1 MLLGTTI
8 ANNSPINFAGE
19 AGNLTQNSYAILD
32 ATLDTTGNFTTGTLR
47 IPVVDVQDAMGIT
60 LYSAVLQ
67 LMTGSTDTF
76 ELISATELLPAT
88 SGRVASVPG
97 FHDNPSYDV
106 ATNVVIFPFVVFDT
120 GTDTQRWY
128 AELEFI
134 PPTTPTDPTKP
145 IPPMQFRLIP
155 PTVISPTASIHHLH
169 PTIEIFLEL
178 NMENTLAWATVPL
191 QVNRG
196 GRNHTL
202 ESIYRDAGI
211 DLAVV
216 QNAPVADNRSITRIG
231 RPYTRAELLQF
242 QQDHMT
248 NPSPP
253 AAVGRWHMHGAFL
266 PSYTSTSLG
275 VMFTHNACRGGCSI
289 TVPAGEIRTGFAVF
303 VNTIATMGGGL
314 TVSGG
319 GTIAKIQ

>member
-134 PPTTPTDPTKP
+134 PPTTPTDPNRPNKTNTTNAISLNSAYCYFSYCFYSSPSSHNRNFSGTK
-145 IPPMQFRLIP
+145 
-155 PTVISPTASIHHLH
+155 
-169 PTIEIFLEL
+169 
-178 NMENTLAWATVPL
+178 
-191 QVNRG
+191 
-196 GRNHTL
+196 
-202 ESIYRDAGI
+202 
-211 DLAVV
+211 
-216 QNAPVADNRSITRIG
+216 
-231 RPYTRAELLQF
+231 
-242 QQDHMT
+242 
-248 NPSPP
+248 
-253 AAVGRWHMHGAFL
+253 HGK
-266 PSYTSTSLG
+266 YLG
-275 VMFTHNACRGGCSI
+275 MGNC
-289 TVPAGEIRTGFAVF
+289 
-303 VNTIATMGGGL
+303 TIA
-314 TVSGG
+314 SE
-319 GTIAKIQ
+319 